1 MTAHVSDSFEFVK
14 SLGAGYV
21 NCGCDGPDKGLLL
34 AVSGGADS
42 ISLLHATCQ
51 LWPACKDQI
60 IVAHVDHQ
68 LRDSRSTADAEFV
81 RKTAESQ
88 GLRFVHL
95 ICNVRKRRAAAGG
108 SLEEVARQDRYRLLE
123 DTAETTGFRF
133 VVSAHHQDD
142 QAETVL
148 HNIIRGTGLRG
159 LAGMSPTRPM
169 SNGVRLIRP
178 MLNVTRKMIDHFL
191 RCQQLVWRIDESNA
205 SAKFTRNR
213 IRRNLMPLL
222 SEEYNP
228 QVVSSLVRLAG
239 HACDAEDQVS
249 QIAQR
254 CLEDIVL
261 ELQPGVCRLDRT
273 KLALWPASVVRVSL
287 RLIWDH
293 QSWPQQAMTQ
303 AHWTSLATSL
313 QHIDRKPDAC
323 PGVELSVSPAI
334 VRIFRRE

>member
-1 MTAHVSDSFEFVK
+1 MTANVVDSVEFLK
-14 SLGAGYV
+14 SLSAGYAD
-21 NCGCDGPDKGLLL
+21 CGCDGPDEGLVL

-42 ISLLHATCQ
+42 MSLLHATCQ
-51 LWPACKDQI
+51 LWSERKDRI

-68 LRDSRSTADAEFV
+68 LRCSQSAADAEFV
-81 RKTAESQ
+81 RVATESQ

-95 ICNVRKRRAAAGG
+95 TCDVRKRRQTAGG
-108 SLEEVARQDRYRLLE
+108 GIEEVARKSRYQLLQ
-123 DTAETTGFRF
+123 DTAQAIGFRS

-159 LAGMSPTRPM
+159 LAGMSRARPM
-169 SNGVRLIRP
+169 CEGIRLIRP
-178 MLNVTRKMIDHFL
+178 MLNVARRMIDTFL
-191 RCQQLVWRIDESNA
+191 RCQQLAWRIDESNA

-213 IRRNLMPLL
+213 IRRHLMPLL

-239 HACDAEDQVS
+239 HACDAEDQVT
-249 QIAQR
+249 QVAQR
-254 CLEDIVL
+254 CLEDVVL
-261 ELQPGVCRLDRT
+261 ELQPSVCRLDRT

-303 AHWTSLATSL
+303 AHWISLATSL
-313 QHIDRKPDAC
+313 QHVDKKPDAC

-334 VRIFRRE
+334 VRIFRLR